1 MSEENVEI
9 VRRIYDVVNASG
21 LGAVG
26 DFLHADVEAVPP
38 SDWPEGAVVR
48 GREQVREMARQWME
62 TFEEFRVEPERYL
75 DAGAENVVV
84 YVRDSGR
91 VRGTDTEIDTHLVHV
106 WTLNHGKVV
115 RCQLFTDEGPALE
128 AAGLSE

>member
-1 MSEENVEI
+1 MSQENVEI

-26 DFLHADVEAVPP
+26 DFLHPDVELVPP
-38 SDWPEGAVVR
+38 PDWPEGAVVH

-75 DAGAENVVV
+75 DAGVENVVA

-91 VRGTDTEIDTHLVHV
+91 VRGTDTEIDAHLIHV
-106 WTLNHGKVV
+106 WTLDDGKVV
-115 RCQLFTDEGPALE
+115 RWQLFTDEGPALE

>member
-26 DFLHADVEAVPP
+26 DFLHADVELVPP
-38 SDWPEGAVVR
+38 PLEGATVR

-62 TFEEFRVEPERYL
+62 TFAEFRVEPERYL

-91 VRGTDTEIDTHLVHV
+91 VRGTNTEIDAHLIHV
-106 WTLNHGKVV
+106 WTLNDGKVV
-115 RCQLFTDEGPALE
+115 RWQVFTDEGSALE